1 MQLGPATRTVEIMRS
16 PSPTLD
22 ELRRDLEHLVMDL
35 FEGDRRGAI
44 PALDVDRQDG
54 QLVVYARL
62 PGSDDSEAPM
72 GVEVRLPCAAAPCAA

>member
-1 MQLGPATRTVEIMRS
+1 MRLGRATRTVVRMTS

-22 ELRRDLEHLVMDL
+22 ELRRDLEHLVADL

-44 PALDVDRQDG
+44 PALDINRRDG

-62 PGSDDSEAPM
+62 PGRDDGDSPM
-72 GVEVRLPCAAAPCAA
+72 GVEVRLPCAAA